1 MPQKSVGVLS
11 GSEIAVARARI
22 ERERN
27 RATKSAYC
35 RRQKRGSVGVLS
47 GSEIAVARARIAAG
61 NRAIR
66 SPY

>member
-1 MPQKSVGVLS
+1 MPQK
-11 GSEIAVARARI
+11 
-22 ERERN
+22 
-27 RATKSAYC
+27 
-35 RRQKRGSVGVLS
+35 SVGVLS